1 MHMKSGRPAG
11 TYLRNDPSVNTLV
24 IYCHPVDP
32 SHNHRVL
39 EAVIRG
45 LTASETVYEVLDL
58 YQSGFDPRL
67 NAVEY
72 QRMFVTRA
80 TGVDDDVRHLQA
92 QVAAAANLVFVY
104 PVWWYAM
111 PAYLKGYMDRVFT
124 PGFAYR
130 FMPYTWW
137 RAIGAEAISRVP
149 GVRYLLQPY
158 AARGLLKGKRAY
170 IFRTYG
176 GPRSGRRL
184 FGNTTTALEQV
195 VLRMCGITDIAIRE
209 LYGAHLPGDVA
220 GREQRFLARVER
232 VARTIRND

>member
-1 MHMKSGRPAG
+1 MS
-11 TYLRNDPSVNTLV
+11 TLI
-24 IYCHPVDP
+24 IYCHPDDH

-39 EAVIRG
+39 GAVKRG
-45 LTASETVYEVLDL
+45 LTAAGTAYEVLDL

-67 NAVEY
+67 HAVEY

-80 TGVDDDVRHLQA
+80 SGVDDDVRHLQA
-92 QVAAAANLVFVY
+92 QITAAGNLVFVY

-111 PAYLKGYMDRVFT
+111 PACLKGYIDRVFT
-124 PGFAYR
+124 SGFAYR
-130 FMPYTWW
+130 FLPYTWW
-137 RAIGAEAISRVP
+137 RAIGAEVLSRVP

-176 GPRSGRRL
+176 GPSFGRRL

-220 GREQRFLARVER
+220 GREQRFLACVER
-232 VARTIRND
+232 IAQTIRND